1 MSLLDEDFSRKSF
14 SELKQANL
22 SSRLHDQQKIKTY
35 GFAAVETKQK
45 IGIALTIDN
54 EDMTVII
61 RLVLSKNLFSTAAP
75 YLFFC

>member
-45 IGIALTIDN
+45 IGIALMI
-54 EDMTVII
+54 MKI
-61 RLVLSKNLFSTAAP
+61 
-75 YLFFC
+75 